1 MEGNERIVLYRPE
14 DPVVDGTTGQ
24 PIPSEPTQVIAYA
37 LRQDRGGRET
47 AYADQQAGNWLTR
60 FRIRRLPGNEDLNE
74 NWYLADGR
82 GLIYDIES
90 RTEVMGRRTHWFIFA
105 IRRTTRS

>member
-1 MEGNERIVLYRPE
+1 MEGNERITLYRPGS
-14 DPVVDGTTGQ
+14 PVVDSYGQ
-24 PIPSEPTQVIAYA
+24 STPTAPTEIIAYA

-60 FRIRRLPGNEDLNE
+60 FRIRRLPGNEDLDE

-82 GLIYDIES
+82 GTLYDIEA
-90 RTEVMGRRTHWFIFA
+90 RTEVMGRRTHWFIYA
-105 IRRTTRS
+105 TRR